1 MAETDS
7 SHVASMSCEQALG
20 ALEKIVDDLE
30 KGDVPLD
37 KSIKIYER
45 GEALKAHCDRLL
57 KAAEDK
63 VEKIRLS
70 REGKPGMHVRLLL
83 RHWEPRLLPLCVALQ
98 GSFQSRLM
106 IFDPLAE
113 GWFAGVSWQ
122 FALPDNSVCPVM
134 PDAGFWKAAPVVQP
148 PAPVQPPLPAA
159 AAHVPS
165 PLLQHSQAPAQAR
178 REALEKMMA
187 EGDRHHGAGAADAG
201 PQAFRPTEP
210 AGLV

>member
-1 MAETDS
+1 MSLIDLLFGNPSARKKPASTVLRSSTQSSTSPAATRRELVRVVLRDTLRLHGIPAEW
-7 SHVASMSCEQALG
+7 VG
-20 ALEKIVDDLE
+20 
-30 KGDVPLD
+30 
-37 KSIKIYER
+37 
-45 GEALKAHCDRLL
+45 
-57 KAAEDK
+57 
-63 VEKIRLS
+63 VETLNTMS

-178 REALEKMMA
+178 REALEKLMA
-187 EGDRHHGAGAADAG
+187 EGDRHHGAGAADAD